1 MGETGGGGVNL
12 LFLSSEKERDYGP
25 RRIIS
30 NQNSKKSKRR
40 KNKEEE
46 EDSFYFIFSQF
57 LLALAWLRGSF
68 IPHPIYT
75 CADAQMF
82 SLK

>member
-46 EDSFYFIFSQF
+46 EDSFLFYFFPISFGF
-57 LLALAWLRGSF
+57 GLASRL
-68 IPHPIYT
+68 IYSPPNLHL
-75 CADAQMF
+75 C
-82 SLK
+82 